1 MFVCVIIFIM
11 CAKLHP
17 LPLCGSACAL
27 RLCELLVFGGV
38 SVVLLVAELA
48 FRLQG
53 VHNVVETLF
62 LRIVA
67 SVFTVCFP

>member
-1 MFVCVIIFIM
+1 M

-17 LPLCGSACAL
+17 LCVVWFCVCVAPLRIARFL
-27 RLCELLVFGGV
+27 GGV